1 MMRLPPRNL
10 GVTRRYPRVPRDRA
24 PQAQVPQAR
33 VPQPRTPQPRTP
45 QSRFPQD
52 RPQVR
57 AQENWRG
64 SPRSN
69 RNVPSP
75 SDDYRRRE
83 RSGYRSGDYALSA
96 HADTTIAAQGVS
108 RYGLLIA
115 LAAVMLLVFGFA
127 AFSLM
132 RGMGG
137 QKGPPGPSQVTAPT
151 PSDVPYVGLVATA
164 TTYALTPTVTTG
176 PHTPTPTPRPPVPT
190 PTPVRTPT
198 RTPAPGTP
206 TLPPPTPTPTPTDT
220 PVPSPTPTPT
230 DIPTP
235 TPTPVPADTP
245 TDTPTP

>member
-10 GVTRRYPRVPRDRA
+10 GVTRRYPRVPRDR
-24 PQAQVPQAR
+24 VPQDR
-33 VPQPRTPQPRTP
+33 IPQPRTP
-45 QSRFPQD
+45 QSRVPQSRVPQD
-52 RPQVR
+52 RPKVR
-57 AQENWRG
+57 AQENWRD

-75 SDDYRRRE
+75 SDDYRRWE
-83 RSGYRSGDYALSA
+83 RSGYPSGDYALYA
-96 HADTTIAAQGVS
+96 HADTTIAAQGAS

-115 LAAVMLLVFGFA
+115 LAAVLLVVSGFA

-132 RGMGG
+132 RGMWG
-137 QKGPPGPSQVTAPT
+137 QKGPVGPSLVTAPT
-151 PSDVPYVGLVATA
+151 PSDVPYSGLVATA

-176 PHTPTPTPRPPVPT
+176 PHTSTPTPRPPVPT

-230 DIPTP
+230 D
-235 TPTPVPADTP
+235 TPVP
-245 TDTPTP
+245 TDTPTPTP